1 MNAKSQLTL
10 REVPVGR
17 KARIRHLHAEARVST
32 RLRELGFCENAVVR
46 CVMKSH
52 GNIICEIYNTRIGI
66 NNLLANDILVT
77 PFE

>member
-1 MNAKSQLTL
+1 MRSQSQVTL
-10 REVPVGR
+10 REIPVGR
-17 KARIRHLHAEARVST
+17 RARIHRLHAEARVST

-52 GNIICEIYNTRIGI
+52 GNIICEVYNTRIGI
-66 NNLLANDILVT
+66 NNRLANDIFVT

>member
-1 MNAKSQLTL
+1 MNAQSHVTL
-10 REVPVGR
+10 REIPVGR
-17 KARIRHLHAEARVST
+17 RARIRHLHAEARVST
-32 RLRELGFCENAVVR
+32 RLRELGFYEDAIVR

-66 NNLLANDILVT
+66 NNHLANDIVVT

>member
-1 MNAKSQLTL
+1 MKSQTHITL
-10 REVPVGR
+10 REIPVGR
-17 KARIRHLHAEARVST
+17 RACIRHLRAEARVST

-52 GNIICEIYNTRIGI
+52 GNIICEVYNTRIGI
-66 NNLLANDILVT
+66 NNLLANEIFVT